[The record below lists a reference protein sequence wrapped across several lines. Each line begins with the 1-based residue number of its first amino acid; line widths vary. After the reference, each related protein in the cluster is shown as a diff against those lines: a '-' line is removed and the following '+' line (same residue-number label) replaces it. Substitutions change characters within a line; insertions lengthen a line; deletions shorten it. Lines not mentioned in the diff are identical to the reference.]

1 VEAPPVGSGA
11 PQSPSRNNNLV
22 HLSLKIQPLVANNF
36 NDFPENGD
44 GMALPGGEE
53 TTVVVERNAR
63 HWLWNAVPAEFN
75 HTKLSTFKYFY

>member
-1 VEAPPVGSGA
+1 M
-11 PQSPSRNNNLV
+11 
-22 HLSLKIQPLVANNF
+22 ANNF

-44 GMALPGGEE
+44 GMASPGGEK

-75 HTKLSTFKYFY
+75 HSKLSTFKYFY

>member
-1 VEAPPVGSGA
+1 VKFIFSHIDVDHP
-11 PQSPSRNNNLV
+11 
-22 HLSLKIQPLVANNF
+22 
-36 NDFPENGD
+36 NGD

-53 TTVVVERNAR
+53 TTVVVERNTR